1 MKFPRTLQWRI
12 TLAFTA
18 LIILTLGV
26 ASFYLVTFVRSSYL
40 TNLETRLEHEA
51 RLVAEAGA
59 RYFSEQPDSSCA
71 PSGRL
76 SA

>member
-26 ASFYLVTFVRSSYL
+26 ASFYLVTVVRSSYL

-59 RYFSEQPDSSCA
+59 RYFSDQADTRA
-71 PSGRL
+71 L
-76 SA
+76 QAAV